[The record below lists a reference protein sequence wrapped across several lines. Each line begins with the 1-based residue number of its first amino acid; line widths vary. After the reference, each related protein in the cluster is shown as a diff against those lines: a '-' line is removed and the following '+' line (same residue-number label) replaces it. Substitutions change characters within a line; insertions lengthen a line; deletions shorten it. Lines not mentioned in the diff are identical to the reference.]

1 MMLPTHVLV
10 GMALAT
16 PVAVAVPDLAG
27 PAVSGAGLG
36 SIVPDLDVVGR
47 HRRTLHFP
55 TGYALAAAMAVGVA
69 LAVPAGPTVGLAA
82 FLAGAAVHCRMDGY
96 GGSPEL
102 RPWERTVDRAVYDH
116 VRGRWRPA
124 RRWVRYDGSPGDLLA
139 ALVAAVLPAAVFEGP
154 PRLLVAVAVAVA
166 VVYAALRRRL
176 PALVDAVADDE
187 A

>member
-10 GMALAT
+10 GMMLAT

-27 PAVSGAGLG
+27 PAVSGAVLG

-154 PRLLVAVAVAVA
+154 PRLLVAAAVAVA

-176 PALVDAVADDE
+176 PALVDAVAGDE